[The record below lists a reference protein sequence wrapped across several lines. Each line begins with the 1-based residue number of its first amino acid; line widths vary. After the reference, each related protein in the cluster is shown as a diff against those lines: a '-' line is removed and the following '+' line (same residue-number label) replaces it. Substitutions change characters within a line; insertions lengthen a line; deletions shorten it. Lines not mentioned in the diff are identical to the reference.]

1 MLVGAWPRLL
11 EPLGLSVV
19 VDLLGELVGVLVE
32 ARPQGCIVVERNPNC
47 NPAVLTIILSMMG
60 P

>member
-32 ARPQGCIVVERNPNC
+32 ARPQGCIVVERVRTPELKPC
-47 NPAVLTIILSMMG
+47 TAAA
-60 P
+60 